1 MKKKPKKTLS
11 RSAKTT
17 SKDQLGVVL
26 EDVKEKFD
34 IIIEGQKAS
43 EQKLE
48 RKIVSSALR
57 LEEKADELRGEFVE
71 LRDEFVE
78 LRDEFTGFKN
88 DTENNFKQVFQYL
101 SKIEDELMSVKIDI
115 ADIKKTLTQ
124 KADKDRVALLEERV
138 AKLEQKLEQATR

>member
-1 MKKKPKKTLS
+1 MKNKLKKTPA
-11 RSAKTT
+11 RSVKVA
-17 SKDQLGVVL
+17 SQDQLGVIL
-26 EDVKEKFD
+26 EDVREKFD

-48 RKIVSSALR
+48 RKIGSSSLR
-57 LEEKADELRGEFVE
+57 LEGKIDE

-78 LRDEFTGFKN
+78 LKGEFSGFKS
-88 DTENNFKQVFQYL
+88 DTESNFKQVFQYL
-101 SKIEDELMSVKIDI
+101 SGFNDELISIKMDI

-138 AKLEQKLEQATR
+138 EKLERQLTRAMR

>member
-1 MKKKPKKTLS
+1 MKKKLKKTPS

-17 SKDQLGVVL
+17 SQDQLGVIL

-43 EQKLE
+43 DQRLE

-57 LEEKADELRGEFVE
+57 LEGKIDELRGDFV
-71 LRDEFVE
+71 
-78 LRDEFTGFKN
+78 GFKN
-88 DTENNFKQVFQYL
+88 DTESNFKQVFQYL
-101 SKIEDELMSVKIDI
+101 SRIEDELMSVKADI

-138 AKLEQKLEQATR
+138 AKLERQLVQAKR